1 MKKKLILSLLLVG
14 LGISSTFAQ
23 TLTVNTTTSEINW
36 KGTKKIGEHFGVIAI
51 KSGEISINEGQII
64 GGEVLINMNSIK
76 VQDTDDADDQKDI
89 ISDISSKKFFN
100 TKDYLVSK
108 IVIKSVENGKLI
120 GDLTIKGITQEI
132 SFNTTYSIK
141 DNTLIADSESFSIDR
156 QKWKLKFSNWLKE
169 NVLDDPIWFTIH
181 IEASL

>member
-64 GGEVLINMNSIK
+64 GGEVLINR
-76 VQDTDDADDQKDI
+76 
-89 ISDISSKKFFN
+89 FN
-100 TKDYLVSK
+100 NKRNYTG
-108 IVIKSVENGKLI
+108 N
-120 GDLTIKGITQEI
+120 
-132 SFNTTYSIK
+132 
-141 DNTLIADSESFSIDR
+141 
-156 QKWKLKFSNWLKE
+156 
-169 NVLDDPIWFTIH
+169 
-181 IEASL
+181 